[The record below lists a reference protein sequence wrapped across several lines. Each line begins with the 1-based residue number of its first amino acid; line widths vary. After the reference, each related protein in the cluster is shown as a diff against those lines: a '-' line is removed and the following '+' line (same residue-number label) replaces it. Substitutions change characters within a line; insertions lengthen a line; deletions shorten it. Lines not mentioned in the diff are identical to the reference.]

1 MKVHLIGA
9 GPGDPEL
16 LTVRAARLLREAE
29 VLAYDELVPEA
40 ILALAPY
47 AERIAVGRRGGGV
60 RHHDARIHP
69 AVIERALDGKRVVRV
84 KCGDPLIFGRGGEE
98 AEALV
103 EHGLEFEIVPGISAA
118 MGAAASFAIPLTHRD
133 VSSSVTF
140 VTAHRVDDQGIDDV
154 PAHGT
159 LVLYM
164 GLARLEETA
173 ARLVACGR
181 SPSTPV
187 AVIERATTPDE
198 RIVEGTLATIAG
210 LVHAA
215 AIEAPAIAIIGEVV
229 EHRLRRVIGWPRWGR
244 CSGVSGS

>member
-1 MKVHLIGA
+1 MKVHLLGA

-16 LTVRAARLLREAE
+16 LTVRADRLLRAAD
-29 VLAYDELVPEA
+29 VVAYDELVPEA
-40 ILALAPY
+40 ILALAPS
-47 AERIAVGRRGGGV
+47 AERIPVGRRGGGV
-60 RHHDARIHP
+60 RYHDARIHP
-69 AVIERALDGKRVVRV
+69 LVIERAVVGKRVVRV

-98 AEALV
+98 AEALA
-103 EHGLEFEIVPGISAA
+103 EHGIEFEIVPGISAA

-164 GLARLEETA
+164 GLARIEETA

-181 SPSTPV
+181 PPSTPV
-187 AVIERATTPDE
+187 AVIERATTPDQ
-198 RIVEGTLATIAG
+198 RIVEGTLATITD
-210 LVHAA
+210 LVREA
-215 AIEAPAIAIIGEVV
+215 AIVAPAIAIIGEVV
-229 EHRLRRVIGWPRWGR
+229 ERRVTAILPSESRSAR
-244 CSGVSGS
+244 LASR